1 MRPVPKAC
9 TGGGRSTRHD
19 PFTPLH
25 GAARR
30 APRPLTRP
38 ERRPRGDAYGDRPV
52 RVRPAEQGVPGLER
66 PQELRADSE
75 RRLRERRPGLDARE
89 RRGGR
94 RGERHPPPRR
104 GDPPSVA
111 PAARPPPP
119 DPPPPPPL
127 GGGTDHLS
135 LALPAGG
142 SATSPVPCT
151 ASAQPPF
158 RLAARA
164 SGVDKH
170 SRLKVELLY
179 TGKKGAKR
187 SAVVGK
193 LRAGEEW
200 APTKKLAVRLGRVKT
215 HGKLKWA
222 NVRFRFTP
230 VGVGDWQVDDLY
242 LAPRA
247 RR

>member
-1 MRPVPKAC
+1 MNLSR
-9 TGGGRSTRHD
+9 RST
-19 PFTPLH
+19 
-25 GAARR
+25 A
-30 APRPLTRP
+30 
-38 ERRPRGDAYGDRPV
+38 
-52 RVRPAEQGVPGLER
+52 
-66 PQELRADSE
+66 
-75 RRLRERRPGLDARE
+75 
-89 RRGGR
+89 
-94 RGERHPPPRR
+94 
-104 GDPPSVA
+104 
-111 PAARPPPP
+111 
-119 DPPPPPPL
+119 PL
-127 GGGTDHLS
+127 GALPALS
-135 LALPAGG
+135 LAAATADASAPRTAADPCGYGAPSQVFLGSNDHKSYVLTPNGAFESADPAWTLTGDAAIVEGNDTLLLGAATDHQSLSLPAG
-142 SATSPVPCT
+142 SSTRSPVTCI
-151 ASAQPPF
+151 ASGQPTF
-158 RLAARA
+158 RFAARA

-170 SRLKVELLY
+170 SRLGVEILY

-222 NVRFRFTP
+222 NVTFRFTP